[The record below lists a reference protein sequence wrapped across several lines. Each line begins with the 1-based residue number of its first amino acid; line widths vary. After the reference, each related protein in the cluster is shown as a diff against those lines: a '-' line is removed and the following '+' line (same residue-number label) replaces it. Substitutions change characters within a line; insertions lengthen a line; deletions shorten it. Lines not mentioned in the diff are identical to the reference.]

1 MTGVRKSYSAQEKA
15 KIVLEI
21 LKGELTQ
28 QQITA
33 KYGVHSTQLHN
44 WKKQAL
50 EGMVQSFS
58 DKKERQEKDQN
69 ELVDELY
76 KKIGQQKVELD
87 WLKKKSDIFGWLAKF
102 DWYWWAI

>member
-1 MTGVRKSYSAQEKA
+1 MANVRKHYSAEEKA
-15 KIVLEI
+15 KIVLEV

-50 EGMVQSFS
+50 EGMLSGFS
-58 DKKERQEKDQN
+58 GKQERQAQDQN
-69 ELVDELY
+69 QLVDELY
-76 KKIGQQKVELD
+76 QQIGKLKVELD
-87 WLKKKSDIFGWLAKF
+87 WLKKKSDLFR
-102 DWYWWAI
+102 

>member
-1 MTGVRKSYSAQEKA
+1 M
-15 KIVLEI
+15 
-21 LKGELTQ
+21 
-28 QQITA
+28 
-33 KYGVHSTQLHN
+33 HSTQLHN

-87 WLKKKSDIFGWLAKF
+87 WLKKKSDIFG
-102 DWYWWAI
+102 

>member
-1 MTGVRKSYSAQEKA
+1 M
-15 KIVLEI
+15 
-21 LKGELTQ
+21 
-28 QQITA
+28 
-33 KYGVHSTQLHN
+33 HSTQLHN

-58 DKKERQEKDQN
+58 EKKERQEKDQN

-87 WLKKKSDIFGWLAKF
+87 WLKKKSNIFG
-102 DWYWWAI
+102 

>member
-1 MTGVRKSYSAQEKA
+1 MANVRKRYSAEEKA

-33 KYGVHSTQLHN
+33 KYGVNSTQLHN

-50 EGMVQSFS
+50 ESIVSGFS
-58 DKKERQEKDQN
+58 TKKERQTQDQN
-69 ELVDELY
+69 QLTDELY
-76 KKIGQQKVELD
+76 QQIGKLNMELD
-87 WLKKKSDIFGWLAKF
+87 WVKKKSDLFR
-102 DWYWWAI
+102 

>member
-1 MTGVRKSYSAQEKA
+1 MTDVRKSYSAQEKA

-44 WKKQAL
+44 NTGIFICACYFLFCIMGISFFKFRIWK
-50 EGMVQSFS
+50 
-58 DKKERQEKDQN
+58 RQKR
-69 ELVDELY
+69 
-76 KKIGQQKVELD
+76 GG
-87 WLKKKSDIFGWLAKF
+87 IF
-102 DWYWWAI
+102 

>member
-1 MTGVRKSYSAQEKA
+1 MADVRKHFSADEKA

-33 KYGVHSTQLHN
+33 KYGVHSTQLYN

-50 EGMVQSFS
+50 QGIVASFS
-58 DKKERQEKDQN
+58 GKPERQAQN
-69 ELVDELY
+69 HNQLVDELY
-76 KKIGQQKVELD
+76 QQIGKLKVELN
-87 WLKKKSDIFGWLAKF
+87 WLKKKSDLFR
-102 DWYWWAI
+102 

>member
-1 MTGVRKSYSAQEKA
+1 MANVRKRYSAEDKA

-50 EGMVQSFS
+50 EGMLSSFS
-58 DKKERQEKDQN
+58 GKQERQTQDQN
-69 ELVDELY
+69 QLVDELY
-76 KKIGQQKVELD
+76 QQIGKLKVELD
-87 WLKKKSDIFGWLAKF
+87 WVKKKSDLFR
-102 DWYWWAI
+102 

>member
-1 MTGVRKSYSAQEKA
+1 MANVRKRYSAEDKA

-44 WKKQAL
+44 WKKQAI
-50 EGMVQSFS
+50 EGMVSGFS
-58 DKKERQEKDQN
+58 GKQERQTQYQN
-69 ELVDELY
+69 QLVDELY
-76 KKIGQQKVELD
+76 QQIGKLKMELD
-87 WLKKKSDIFGWLAKF
+87 WVKKKSDLFR
-102 DWYWWAI
+102 

>member
-1 MTGVRKSYSAQEKA
+1 MANVRKRYSAEDKA

-44 WKKQAL
+44 WKKQAI
-50 EGMVQSFS
+50 EGMVSGFS
-58 DKKERQEKDQN
+58 GKQERQTQDQN
-69 ELVDELY
+69 QLVDELY
-76 KKIGQQKVELD
+76 QQIGKLKVELD
-87 WLKKKSDIFGWLAKF
+87 WVKKKSDLFR
-102 DWYWWAI
+102 

>member
-1 MTGVRKSYSAQEKA
+1 MANVRKRFSADEKA

-44 WKKQAL
+44 WKKQAI
-50 EGMVQSFS
+50 EGIVAGFS
-58 DKKERQEKDQN
+58 GKKERQTQDQN
-69 ELVDELY
+69 QLVDELY
-76 KKIGQQKVELD
+76 QQIGKLKVELD
-87 WLKKKSDIFGWLAKF
+87 WLKKKSDLFR
-102 DWYWWAI
+102 